1 MRFSVLAAV
10 SVAAAAAPAA
20 AAAGAAAALTYT
32 HGGATQ
38 QPAATQPLP
47 WALARA
53 WLLQTVPAS
62 SSDLTLA
69 LASVSRGAAAPKLG
83 LELQDADVGTGASR
97 VADELPAAAAAAA
110 AAAELP
116 RPAFLVD
123 ASDIDLGSLA
133 DLWRAPAAGMTV
145 WSERKLVEARSPVP
159 PEELSRL
166 RKDHCG
172 GDCGLEND
180 DAFLTELLALEQ
192 ATLRIQQGKVDLLVI
207 SLTAL
212 QVERPAK
219 PRALER
225 ASSVQE
231 KLLAQ
236 MEQAFSAAH
245 RESAVVVRFA
255 LPSAVDSAVQL
266 LSADSGVRKQKRAL
280 DSSCPQSV
288 SDCQTLF
295 ANCSHHGVCT
305 SRQYPSKVCY
315 FCSCTSTKWTDDNGN
330 AVPNYDGPVAWT
342 GDSCQ
347 YQDVSAAFH
356 LVFWLTIA
364 FSVVTI
370 ALGLPDRTLAHLPAD
385 AWMPD
390 AGFFVSHARVAL
402 GVDFGYQ
409 SLQGIVEYTISP
421 LVPVLRELKFN
432 CRQCDIVDVTING
445 IPASFVLLDPTAVVV
460 QSAKCGLF
468 YEAPEF
474 HLDAARRA
482 DTEELQITV
491 PPGLEC
497 EMINSSQS
505 QTAAGTA
512 GYQSWTV
519 RIEYVLAQP
528 QVAVKFNGM
537 SSDPLSP
544 KMPHMM
550 LFNPNV
556 QARWWMPCIDKI
568 HDRLTF
574 DFEITIPRTVGD
586 ALGEIRVP
594 FSLTPLERDMLRR
607 READRA
613 LEMVALCS
621 GELVEHFVHPAD
633 PSKSV
638 WIFAA
643 RTAINVSSI
652 LISVG
657 PFEAVPIVGWGRPSG
672 QTLRNGEP
680 TLGDDEA
687 FETSVQRSGGKG
699 TVFVLPQ
706 YKRDVRATTFFLP
719 QALEFFE
726 QWVAASFPYS
736 SFNVVFVEE
745 NHCSVLTGSTMVL
758 ASVDLLVDE
767 SLIDQVYESR
777 YSLTRALASQ
787 WFGHYMAPNRWTDTW
802 VIVGFANYMASQF
815 MRKMFGNNEFK
826 YRIQQDVER
835 VCTLDVNQPPLCPDI
850 EILGGYTDDEGAPS
864 AISIGGLIAQ
874 SFHPNDDTLSA
885 HAELIMLKSPL
896 VLNML
901 EKRMGKGLLQKL
913 ATKLMVSAMSGE
925 LATGLSTTT
934 FLKMVR
940 KLSGKLE
947 TKEFADQW
955 IFRSGCPILTIRYHF
970 NRKKMVIELKIVQEC
985 TNDGMIGAVSRFSG
999 PFTVRVQEPGG
1010 TFDTEVRI
1018 EEKVKQYDIIY
1029 HTKYKRIR
1037 RRANKKAKRAQEN
1050 EEDEPD
1056 DDDMDDEDDDG
1067 RPADMMIL
1075 DNDMQESG
1083 DVRIEEP
1090 DRITFEWIRL
1100 DPDNNWVCSKSF
1112 EQEDFMWNALLRKE
1126 RDISAQCE
1134 AIDALSRIQSL
1145 ATLTTLTSFARDP
1158 NHFYQ
1163 LRLFAIRALCKFESE
1178 EVESTALGNLFKM
1191 YTDLFCI
1198 SENGAAVPKRNN
1210 FSSLQEYHM
1219 RQAIVRTL
1227 IRFVDSRGSSPT
1239 SVRRFLVDLLRLND
1253 NSGNEFADGE
1263 WVALLVK
1270 LVGDVF
1276 ILRPKEKRAPSA
1288 AVALASAS
1296 GGRGSSRSLFLASTD
1311 VEEFEISSREKS
1323 QGMTI
1328 AGLSH
1333 AALSPEDLELF
1344 NEAHKQILRQL
1355 ERDKVLPS
1363 HYNSVTTASLEVLLK
1378 WQLAGLL
1385 PISYFLFMGYTR
1397 SGHSRPIRQMAVDCL
1412 ILLSAMGKQDL
1423 TRYLVHLAMSDE
1435 DHYFRFAAL
1444 QSIVNFFEISL
1455 FGHKPS
1461 VLIEQAVSALSREVV
1476 FVADCAVQYV
1486 GNSTESRIWRL
1497 LLRLFEMAGTLFPER
1512 LAQTMPVTLRVPASS
1527 QSAATAH
1534 AASCADASV
1543 PATGS
1548 TPTSSSA
1555 AGFVPASVSSPST
1568 AEQHSRPTATLV
1580 IKAPRPTQAQ
1590 SDDRAGKRLAE
1601 PAVKSEPV
1609 HEHTKSRKRT
1619 KAAAGMND
1627 SDAEESLSEADP
1639 DFMPKSKAK
1648 SKAKPKPKQAENPL
1662 SQPSP
1667 SVMSA
1672 PPRAAP
1678 SGPPAVP
1685 VAPAPDADASAPAI
1699 HTPAS
1704 RPKLL
1709 SGAGSAAAPM
1719 SSSQSKLCRKALL
1732 ELRTM
1737 NGSIWFLKPVDPVAL
1752 QIPNYF
1758 EIIKHPMDF
1767 STILDNL
1774 DSSRYHT
1781 ADAFVKDVR
1790 LVFANAKRFNP
1801 PDSQVYRDAESL
1813 QAHFEGRWTESILMP
1828 AKSVQLAAEPP
1839 ERMILD
1845 DLMIHKDALIFLHPV
1860 DPVMYPDYHAKI
1872 KRPIDLGTIDARMR
1886 RGEYASFEEFDRDI
1900 QLLFRNC
1907 FTYNSKGTVGY
1918 GMGKALESFYQK
1930 RCRDHLKNLRA
1941 AAQTPMQPRPPKQ
1954 PKPADQRR
1962 ASMPYP
1968 PSQSPASAMP
1978 TAHHA
1983 TPQVVAPQPTHDHP
1997 QASAHAAAQ
2006 AAPAPALT
2014 PNEPKLKLKFALKH

>member
-1 MRFSVLAAV
+1 MGETGRSLNIV
-10 SVAAAAAPAA
+10 
-20 AAAGAAAALTYT
+20 G
-32 HGGATQ
+32 
-38 QPAATQPLP
+38 
-47 WALARA
+47 RCE
-53 WLLQTVPAS
+53 
-62 SSDLTLA
+62 LTLEHSFI
-69 LASVSRGAAAPKLG
+69 LNLG
-83 LELQDADVGTGASR
+83 LVAITADTQ
-97 VADELPAAAAAAA
+97 
-110 AAAELP
+110 

-145 WSERKLVEARSPVP
+145 WSERKLVEARSPV
-159 PEELSRL
+159 
-166 RKDHCG
+166 
-172 GDCGLEND
+172 ND
-180 DAFLTELLALEQ
+180 DAFLLLALEQ

-231 KLLAQ
+231 KLLAQVRDLPRLRSVLVHCSHTFAYQ

-364 FSVVTI
+364 FSVVTM
-370 ALGLPDRTLAHLPAD
+370 TLAHLPAD

-594 FSLTPLERDMLRR
+594 DSLTPLERDMLRR

-758 ASVDLLVDE
+758 A
-767 SLIDQVYESR
+767 R
-777 YSLTRALASQ
+777 
-787 WFGHYMAPNRWTDTW
+787 TDTW

-1126 RDISAQCE
+1126 RDIN
-1134 AIDALSRIQSL
+1134 
-1145 ATLTTLTSFARDP
+1145 P

-1219 RQAIVRTL
+1219 RQAI
-1227 IRFVDSRGSSPT
+1227 
-1239 SVRRFLVDLLRLND
+1239 
-1253 NSGNEFADGE
+1253 FADGE

-1363 HYNSVTTASLEVLLK
+1363 HYNSVTTASLE
-1378 WQLAGLL
+1378 
-1385 PISYFLFMGYTR
+1385 
-1397 SGHSRPIRQMAVDCL
+1397 MAVDCL

-1486 GNSTESRIWRL
+1486 G
-1497 LLRLFEMAGTLFPER
+1497 
-1512 LAQTMPVTLRVPASS
+1512 
-1527 QSAATAH
+1527 
-1534 AASCADASV
+1534 
-1543 PATGS
+1543 
-1548 TPTSSSA
+1548 
-1555 AGFVPASVSSPST
+1555 
-1568 AEQHSRPTATLV
+1568 
-1580 IKAPRPTQAQ
+1580 
-1590 SDDRAGKRLAE
+1590 
-1601 PAVKSEPV
+1601 
-1609 HEHTKSRKRT
+1609 
-1619 KAAAGMND
+1619 
-1627 SDAEESLSEADP
+1627 
-1639 DFMPKSKAK
+1639 
-1648 SKAKPKPKQAENPL
+1648 
-1662 SQPSP
+1662 
-1667 SVMSA
+1667 
-1672 PPRAAP
+1672 
-1678 SGPPAVP
+1678 
-1685 VAPAPDADASAPAI
+1685 
-1699 HTPAS
+1699 
-1704 RPKLL
+1704 
-1709 SGAGSAAAPM
+1709 
-1719 SSSQSKLCRKALL
+1719 
-1732 ELRTM
+1732 
-1737 NGSIWFLKPVDPVAL
+1737 
-1752 QIPNYF
+1752 
-1758 EIIKHPMDF
+1758 
-1767 STILDNL
+1767 
-1774 DSSRYHT
+1774 
-1781 ADAFVKDVR
+1781 
-1790 LVFANAKRFNP
+1790 
-1801 PDSQVYRDAESL
+1801 
-1813 QAHFEGRWTESILMP
+1813 
-1828 AKSVQLAAEPP
+1828 
-1839 ERMILD
+1839 
-1845 DLMIHKDALIFLHPV
+1845 
-1860 DPVMYPDYHAKI
+1860 
-1872 KRPIDLGTIDARMR
+1872 
-1886 RGEYASFEEFDRDI
+1886 
-1900 QLLFRNC
+1900 
-1907 FTYNSKGTVGY
+1907 
-1918 GMGKALESFYQK
+1918 
-1930 RCRDHLKNLRA
+1930 
-1941 AAQTPMQPRPPKQ
+1941 
-1954 PKPADQRR
+1954 
-1962 ASMPYP
+1962 
-1968 PSQSPASAMP
+1968 
-1978 TAHHA
+1978 
-1983 TPQVVAPQPTHDHP
+1983 
-1997 QASAHAAAQ
+1997 
-2006 AAPAPALT
+2006 
-2014 PNEPKLKLKFALKH
+2014 